1 MQKEKKNRNITILW
15 KRVHRKFQGYYI
27 QNHDKIVN
35 LFPQKVKYFTQK
47 NNNVSQS
54 KIWVLLHKMLT
65 KHT

>member
-1 MQKEKKNRNITILW
+1 M

-35 LFPQKVKYFTQK
+35 LFPQKVNFFTQK

-54 KIWVLLHKMLT
+54 KI
-65 KHT
+65 